1 MSRIVQAVTSNV
13 PRPVEDPVPVP
24 SDLPLDPDLLD
35 RLTAYAAA
43 PRGNRAWTLAE
54 LRPLFDPAV
63 PVSTIAGRV
72 GVKRA
77 VVTYELVRVRRAG
90 FPVPVRPSGGERSSR
105 TLAIEGDVRAGMTDA
120 DVAREHGVS
129 PVQVW
134 EIRSRA
140 GIPTTRRFW
149 SEAERALVIA
159 HQRRHLMGRRW
170 WGGPVR
176 GVDRMRSILIAEG
189 RIRSKRSRHRRP
201 AE

>member
-1 MSRIVQAVTSNV
+1 MPVTS
-13 PRPVEDPVPVP
+13 DP
-24 SDLPLDPDLLD
+24 PLDPDLLD

-43 PRGNRAWTLAE
+43 PRGNRAGRTWTLAE
-54 LRPLFDPAV
+54 LLTLFDPAV
-63 PVSTIAGRV
+63 PVTAIMARL

-77 VVTYELVRVRRAG
+77 VVTYELVRLRRAG
-90 FPVPVRPSGGERSSR
+90 FPVPVRPGNWARSTR

-129 PVQVW
+129 PVRVW

-149 SEAERALVIA
+149 TEQERVILLA
-159 HQRRHLMGRRW
+159 HQDRPAREVAALMNRTARA
-170 WGGPVR
+170 VETE
-176 GVDRMRSILIAEG
+176 RSRLIIKG
-189 RIRSKRSRHRRP
+189 RIRPKIVRPRKR

>member
-1 MSRIVQAVTSNV
+1 MEET
-13 PRPVEDPVPVP
+13 
-24 SDLPLDPDLLD
+24 LTLDPATRA

-43 PRGNRAWTLAE
+43 PRGNRAGRTWTLAE
-54 LRPLFDPAV
+54 LLTLFDPAV
-63 PVSTIAGRV
+63 PVTAIMARL

-77 VVTYELVRVRRAG
+77 VVTYELVRLR
-90 FPVPVRPSGGERSSR
+90 
-105 TLAIEGDVRAGMTDA
+105 RAGMTDA